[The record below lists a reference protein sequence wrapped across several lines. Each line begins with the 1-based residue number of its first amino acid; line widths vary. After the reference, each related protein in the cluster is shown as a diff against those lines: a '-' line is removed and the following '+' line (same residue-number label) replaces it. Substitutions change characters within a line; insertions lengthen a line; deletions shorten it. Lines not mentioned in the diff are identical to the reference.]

1 MESIYKIG
9 DQVKIAKRTGE
20 YGNYRFGFSYDM
32 TRYVGQIFTIKN
44 VKPANKNATHL
55 IKDDC
60 HKYILEGIDNYMWA
74 SSMLEPVDTGTIS
87 EQSKLN
93 IKVRNMKYKLNFNN

>member
-1 MESIYKIG
+1 MEPIYKIG
-9 DQVKIAKRTGE
+9 DQVKIAERTGS
-20 YGNYRFGFSYDM
+20 YGNYRFGFSDVM
-32 TRYVGQIFTIKN
+32 ARYAGQIFTIGD
-44 VKPANKNATHL
+44 VRPACQDATFH

-60 HKYILEGIDNYMWA
+60 YKYKLIGIDEYIWA
-74 SSMLEPVDTGTIS
+74 SSMLEPVDTDTIS